1 MNVNIAKFIESL
13 IKPSYNYLRLWVT
26 KRPVGA
32 RLAGHY
38 HFFKYLWLNSKVTQ
52 NIFYLK
58 ECYQNTQNIK
68 PLSKPI
74 LCSFWKKKQL
84 KILTKHFV
92 KVFYEMT
99 TCPLRDDHLMVFLFK
114 FDCNYIKIITVLRL
128 FWFSTFLPKD
138 SH

>member
-26 KRPVGA
+26 KCPVGA

-38 HFFKYLWLNSKVTQ
+38 HFFKYLWLNSKVTR

-74 LCSFWKKKQL
+74 LCSFWEKKKNL
-84 KILTKHFV
+84 
-92 KVFYEMT
+92 
-99 TCPLRDDHLMVFLFK
+99 
-114 FDCNYIKIITVLRL
+114 N
-128 FWFSTFLPKD
+128 
-138 SH
+138 